1 MQFLS
6 HPLSKS
12 LIGFEELF
20 SEFDRMSSYIISTK
34 YYDDKY
40 PIYNVIKTNNNEY
53 RIEIAVAGFVKD
65 ELEIEVKDNLMTIH
79 ASKDYDLATGLPKDE
94 DKQNY
99 LHKGI
104 AGRSFKKQFK
114 LSDYMEV
121 KNAKLEEG
129 MLIILLNQSIPEKE
143 KPKQIKIN

>member
-121 KNAKLEEG
+121 KDAKLEEG

>member
-1 MQFLS
+1 MKFLS

-12 LIGFEELF
+12 LIGFEDLF
-20 SEFDRMSSYIISTK
+20 TEFDRMSNYLISTK
-34 YYDDKY
+34 YYDDNY
-40 PIYNVIKTNNNEY
+40 PIYNVIKTNNNDY

-65 ELEIEVKDNLMTIH
+65 EIEIEVKDNLMTIH

-121 KNAKLEEG
+121 KDAKLEEG
-129 MLIILLNQSIPEKE
+129 MLVILLNQSIPEKE

>member
-65 ELEIEVKDNLMTIH
+65 ELEIEVKDNLMTLH

-129 MLIILLNQSIPEKE
+129 MLVILLNQNIPEKE

>member
-6 HPLSKS
+6 HTLSKS

-121 KNAKLEEG
+121 KDAKLEEG
-129 MLIILLNQSIPEKE
+129 MLVILLNQNIPEKE

>member
-129 MLIILLNQSIPEKE
+129 MLVILLNQNIPEKE

>member
-1 MQFLS
+1 
-6 HPLSKS
+6 
-12 LIGFEELF
+12 
-20 SEFDRMSSYIISTK
+20 
-34 YYDDKY
+34 
-40 PIYNVIKTNNNEY
+40 
-53 RIEIAVAGFVKD
+53 
-65 ELEIEVKDNLMTIH
+65 MTIH

-121 KNAKLEEG
+121 KDAKLEEG

>member
-1 MQFLS
+1 MKFLS

-12 LIGFEELF
+12 LIGFEDLF
-20 SEFDRMSSYIISTK
+20 TEFDRMSNYLISTK
-34 YYDDKY
+34 YYDDNY
-40 PIYNVIKTNNNEY
+40 PIYNVIKANNNDY

-65 ELEIEVKDNLMTIH
+65 EIEIEVKDNLMTIH

-121 KNAKLEEG
+121 KDAKLEEG
-129 MLIILLNQSIPEKE
+129 MLVILLNQNIPEKE

>member
-121 KNAKLEEG
+121 KNAKLDQG
-129 MLIILLNQSIPEKE
+129 FLN
-143 KPKQIKIN
+143 IKIDFQN

>member
-121 KNAKLEEG
+121 KDAKLEEG
-129 MLIILLNQSIPEKE
+129 MHIILLNQSIPEKE

>member
-40 PIYNVIKTNNNEY
+40 PIYNVIKTNNNE
-53 RIEIAVAGFVKD
+53 
-65 ELEIEVKDNLMTIH
+65 
-79 ASKDYDLATGLPKDE
+79 
-94 DKQNY
+94 
-99 LHKGI
+99 
-104 AGRSFKKQFK
+104 
-114 LSDYMEV
+114 
-121 KNAKLEEG
+121 
-129 MLIILLNQSIPEKE
+129 
-143 KPKQIKIN
+143 

>member
-65 ELEIEVKDNLMTIH
+65 ELEIEVKDNLMIIH
-79 ASKDYDLATGLPKDE
+79 ASKDYDLVTGLPKDE

-121 KNAKLEEG
+121 KDAKLEEG